1 MRPQRSPKTTR
12 QGGGDS
18 HDTKLPSSGVL
29 WFDIPGQ
36 YRIVKSPVVALRLY
50 RITARKRRGRYAES
64 AHRILK
70 DKTFKGNGP
79 STWRAHRRG
88 TISSYQYELK
98 TYMLQV
104 LRLQSSVSHAAPSTR
119 HESGGTHALQLAD
132 SIRKDACF
140 VKIVAPLMLHAH
152 AGDSSQCHELLRGV
166 RANGARRRGGAAR
179 SRAYGR
185 ATWAHTEIIR
195 SLHAVC

>member
-29 WFDIPGQ
+29 WQTCSILPGN
-36 YRIVKSPVVALRLY
+36 IVKSPVVALRLY

-98 TYMLQV
+98 TYVQV

-179 SRAYGR
+179 AKAKGIWRPG
-185 ATWAHTEIIR
+185 HTQR
-195 SLHAVC
+195 